1 MFVYVLNS
9 SGQPLM
15 PTQRCGKVRRMLK
28 SKRAIIVNYDP
39 FVIQLTYETTNYVQ
53 EVTLGVDTGS
63 IHLGLSA
70 TTEKRELYSSETDFR
85 SKKVKQNLDSRRK
98 ARRTRRSRLRY
109 RPARFNNRV
118 KSKKKGW
125 LAPSMQHR
133 IDSHLR
139 VIDNVS
145 RILPIKKYIIEI
157 GIFDQQK
164 MSDPDISGEEYQN
177 GQTVGFANVTA
188 FVRFR
193 DKNKCRQ
200 CNGKSKDKHIEVH
213 HIQHKE
219 DGGSDRPDNLVCL
232 CHTCHRQ
239 YHDGKLKLKKF
250 QLNRANAKTLRDAAA
265 MNIIKDRVLQGVREK
280 YPDKEVK
287 TTYGYITRWNRKKY
301 NIDKTHANDAYVIA
315 KNFHAK
321 QLDYYFKG
329 FQVRR
334 HNRQIYKDTI
344 LKGGEPIKNQAEH
357 LVFGFA
363 LNDRIRYNGEIYFVK
378 GRRTKNE
385 HFSLSDASGKEVMNS
400 VHHNKLRR
408 ISHERSLIYKRI
420 TKI

>member
-1 MFVYVLNS
+1 
-9 SGQPLM
+9 
-15 PTQRCGKVRRMLK
+15 
-28 SKRAIIVNYDP
+28 
-39 FVIQLTYETTNYVQ
+39 
-53 EVTLGVDTGS
+53 
-63 IHLGLSA
+63 
-70 TTEKRELYSSETDFR
+70 
-85 SKKVKQNLDSRRK
+85 
-98 ARRTRRSRLRY
+98 
-109 RPARFNNRV
+109 
-118 KSKKKGW
+118 
-125 LAPSMQHR
+125 
-133 IDSHLR
+133 
-139 VIDNVS
+139 
-145 RILPIKKYIIEI
+145 
-157 GIFDQQK
+157 

-177 GQTVGFANVTA
+177 GQTVGFANVKA

-265 MNIIKDRVLQGVREK
+265 MNIIKDRVLQCVREK

-315 KNFHAK
+315 GNFSAK

-344 LKGGEPIKNQAEH
+344 QKGGEPKNNQAEH

-363 LNDRIRYNGEIYFVK
+363 LNDRVIFNGIECFVH
-378 GRRTKNE
+378 GRRSKGYFDLKDIDGNTI
-385 HFSLSDASGKEVMNS
+385 HNS
-400 VHHNKLRR
+400 APVKKVKL
-408 ISHERSLIYKRI
+408 ISHENSIMLKRI
-420 TKI
+420 SKSRKAGADSFSDAKDVAISSARLFKLV